1 MLADARVEAA
11 IPTSKLSRGQEFY
24 GGLLGLP
31 SAGAHTPGV
40 DVVYE
45 CGGGTRL
52 LVYEH
57 PGRAF
62 PHHTAAHFVVDDVP
76 TVVEELR
83 GRGVRF
89 DEYDLPELKT
99 VDGVATVGDLQFA
112 WFKDPDHNV
121 IAIHD

>member
-11 IPTSKLSRGQEFY
+11 IPTSNLSRGQEFY
-24 GGLLGLP
+24 EGLLGLQP
-31 SAGAHTPGV
+31 AGAHTPGV

-57 PGRAF
+57 PGTGF
-62 PHHTAAHFVVDDVP
+62 PAHTAAHFVVDDVHA
-76 TVVEELR
+76 TVQELR

-99 VDGVATVGDLQFA
+99 VDGVATVGELRFA
-112 WFKDPDHNV
+112 WIKDPDNNV